1 MFQHNFDCNESRWCL
16 NRIFEACATAA
27 TDNYFRNVTA
37 SNFASHLRLIDL
49 FCLPTY
55 QCRLIFSKMGQSQ
68 PLFCLF
74 LSFSHYH
81 FNNTHWKKCRWCD
94 GIQTRGH
101 RMVGANE
108 STELWRPSTLPTY
121 YAVRFLFKSDNCFD
135 AFLKNRVKHIAGLTN
150 KSICREKIKVNMKGK
165 VFLSAGWWR

>member
-1 MFQHNFDCNESRWCL
+1 MMFEQNIWGLCNCRHRQLFSKRDCFKFCKSPSFNWSILSTYLPMPFD
-16 NRIFEACATAA
+16 
-27 TDNYFRNVTA
+27 
-37 SNFASHLRLIDL
+37 
-49 FCLPTY
+49 
-55 QCRLIFSKMGQSQ
+55 FSKMGQSQ

-135 AFLKNRVKHIAGLTN
+135 AFLKNRVKHIAGLTS